1 MIYTVDRI
9 ENNIAILENK
19 ETKEMIDVDINILPT
34 NIHEGAILVF
44 KNNKYILNQ
53 DLEIERKK
61 SILEKFNRL
70 RKNWMKN
77 YHSVLNHNII

>member
-19 ETKEMIDVDINILPT
+19 ETKEMIDVDINILPA

-44 KNNKYILNQ
+44 KENSYHIDNNTELFKRK
-53 DLEIERKK
+53 EIEDKFKK
-61 SILEKFNRL
+61 L
-70 RKNWMKN
+70 RSKE
-77 YHSVLNHNII
+77 